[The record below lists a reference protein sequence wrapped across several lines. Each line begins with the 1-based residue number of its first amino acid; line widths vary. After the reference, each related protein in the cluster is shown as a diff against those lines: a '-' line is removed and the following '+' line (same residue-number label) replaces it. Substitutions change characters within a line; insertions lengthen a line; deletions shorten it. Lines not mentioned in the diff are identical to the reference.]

1 MNEIAELLMK
11 REELVKE
18 LELLNDTAEILK
30 KEVELSKE
38 IAVLVE
44 ERSGGLLSYLI
55 EKKNMTYS

>member
-1 MNEIAELLMK
+1 MNEIAELSMK

-30 KEVELSKE
+30 KQVELSKE

-44 ERSGGLLSYLI
+44 ERSNNGILD
-55 EKKNMTYS
+55 TV

>member
-30 KEVELSKE
+30 KQVELSKE

-44 ERSGGLLSYLI
+44 ERSNNGILD
-55 EKKNMTYS
+55 TV